1 MPASGAGQLSAI
13 FPHGHTPT
21 DRRINGP
28 QRKMARGQTPGP
40 SVEENTRRTPR
51 LPDGTYAYPQLQPVV
66 EPQVSHFRQVPFR
79 TSVKL
84 PQAEQGSPT

>member
-1 MPASGAGQLSAI
+1 ML
-13 FPHGHTPT
+13 
-21 DRRINGP
+21 
-28 QRKMARGQTPGP
+28 K
-40 SVEENTRRTPR
+40 RRTAQQYFREPLSIYEVHFGSWR
-51 LPDGTYAYPQLQPVV
+51 RKVEDGNRPFTYREMV